1 MKKSFSSLCEHILHH
16 KEQGKETE
24 DTTSRRHSGSEDST
38 DEAFVVQGLGKQ
50 FESTEGVLFGK
61 MVLFLGSNING
72 EEEGRKIL
80 HTGKYAMPFRHC
92 LTTRRGGICE
102 QLEQTIHHG
111 DTSLTRLRDILMP
124 VMNMEGQIM
133 ISQA

>member
-16 KEQGKETE
+16 KEQEKESDGRPRT
-24 DTTSRRHSGSEDST
+24 HSGNRDST

-50 FESTEGVLFGK
+50 FETTEGVLFGK

-72 EEEGRKIL
+72 EEEGRKVL
-80 HTGKYAMPFRHC
+80 HTGKYAVPFRHC

-124 VMNMEGQIM
+124 VMNMEGQIT
-133 ISQA
+133 IQA

>member
-1 MKKSFSSLCEHILHH
+1 MKEMKKSLISLCDHILHH
-16 KEQGKETE
+16 KEQSKEVCTKVSQ
-24 DTTSRRHSGSEDST
+24 DSRVS

-50 FESTEGVLFGK
+50 FETTEGVLFGK
-61 MVLFLGSNING
+61 MVLFLGSNLNS
-72 EEEGRKIL
+72 EEDGRKIL
-80 HTGKYAMPFRHC
+80 HTGKYAVPFRHC

-124 VMNMEGQIM
+124 VMNMEGQLM
-133 ISQA
+133 IQS

>member
-1 MKKSFSSLCEHILHH
+1 MKKSLLSLCDHILHH
-16 KEQGKETE
+16 KEHAKEVCSKVHEETRV
-24 DTTSRRHSGSEDST
+24 S

-80 HTGKYAMPFRHC
+80 HTGKYAVPFRHC

-124 VMNMEGQIM
+124 VLNMEGQIM
-133 ISQA
+133 IQA